1 MQLLHIIIPY
11 IPYISIISTKYFIHK
26 PFTTKTEAEEKKRG
40 RKRKKTK
47 TVTTRK
53 TEKKYA
59 KRNEIQN
66 SSCEANIFASQDEF

>member
-1 MQLLHIIIPY
+1 MHGLYNIY
-11 IPYISIISTKYFIHK
+11 IYTGIKKDIFFRHTK